1 MHPADISY
9 ADLVNQG
16 ATVLYARGTKAPWD
30 FTFIGENALGLLG
43 ASAHG
48 IMAEPAYWRTHVH
61 PDDLKGVLAALQ
73 GMHPGVPLVLEYR
86 FQLPDGAWLW
96 IGDHLL
102 PAKTAGGRTRF
113 LGCLSDITRRKQAQK
128 ALLESEKRYRRV
140 SDNVRDMVLQV
151 DLNGVAYFASASHRE
166 ALGISAADMIGMNAF
181 ELVHP
186 DDLNKILPV
195 IRESI
200 ARRCPAKFEY
210 RSRHGDGH
218 YFWTEANANPLIEAD
233 GRITGAIL
241 VTRDITEKKTAEEAL
256 KKAHDELEE
265 KVRDR
270 TMELWQANAVLKQEI
285 EERTRTEARLRESEE
300 RYRSIVEN
308 THDGIAI
315 VDQDFRVVYANPEMG
330 IISGYSAVEELGRDF
345 TAFLDE
351 PSREVALKRNLR
363 RRRGEDEPSVYEVT
377 LIRKDGEKRTG
388 EVRVSLFRD
397 SAGELRSV
405 VHFLD
410 ITERKRAEGEL
421 VKQKQELEAKNRE
434 LEELNTAL
442 KVLLN
447 QREKDK
453 SHLEENIASNIN
465 GLILPHIEKIKRG
478 ALDERMRACLATI
491 ETDLLDIVSPF
502 SRQLSSNYPHLT
514 PREIQIA
521 SLIKEG
527 RNSKEIA
534 DLLDLSLPT
543 IEFHRNNL
551 RKKLKIR
558 NRKINLRSHLMTLK

>member
-1 MHPADISY
+1 MHPADIPY
-9 ADLVNQG
+9 TDLVNKG
-16 ATVLYARGTKAPWD
+16 AAALYVRSAEAPWD
-30 FTFIGENALGLLG
+30 LTFIGNNAARLLG
-43 ASAHG
+43 AGAHR
-48 IMAEPAYWRTHVH
+48 IMAEPSYWRTHIH
-61 PDDLKGVLAALQ
+61 EDDLDGIGAALAGMRPGVL
-73 GMHPGVPLVLEYR
+73 VELEYR
-86 FQLPDGAWLW
+86 FLRPDGTLVW

-102 PAKTAGGRTRF
+102 ITKTEDGRRRC
-113 LGCLSDITRRKQAQK
+113 LGCLLDITRRKEAQES
-128 ALLESEKRYRRV
+128 LRESEKRYRRV

-151 DLNGVAYFASASHRE
+151 DLNGVAYFASTSHLD
-166 ALGISAADMIGMNAF
+166 ALGISAADMIGMNAY

-186 DDLNKILPV
+186 GDLQKILPV

-200 ARRCPAKFEY
+200 AQRRPATFEY

-218 YFWTEANANPLIEAD
+218 YFWTEANANPLIEDD
-233 GRITGAIL
+233 GRISGAIL
-241 VTRDITEKKTAEEAL
+241 VTRDITEKKTAEQAL
-256 KKAHDELEE
+256 QKAHDELEE
-265 KVRDR
+265 KVRER
-270 TMELWQANAVLKQEI
+270 TLELRQANTELQQEI
-285 EERTRTEARLRESEE
+285 EERKRTEARLRESEE

-330 IISGYSAVEELGRDF
+330 IISGYNAIEELGRDF

-351 PSREVALKRNLR
+351 PSRDMALRRNLK
-363 RRRGEDEPSVYEVT
+363 RRRGEDVPAVYEVT
-377 LIRKDGEKRTG
+377 LIRKDGQSRTG

-397 SAGELRSV
+397 SAGALRSV

-410 ITERKRAEGEL
+410 ITQRKRAEVAL
-421 VKQKQELEAKNRE
+421 VQQKQELEAKNKE

-453 SHLEENIASNIN
+453 AHLEENITSNIN

-478 ALDERMRACLATI
+478 ALDERMRACLSSI
-491 ETDLLDIVSPF
+491 EADLMDIVSPF
-502 SRQLSSNYPHLT
+502 SRQLSSNYPNLT

-527 RNSKEIA
+527 RDSKEIA

-551 RKKLKIR
+551 RKKLKLR
-558 NRKINLRSHLMTLK
+558 NRKINLRSYLLTLK

>member
-1 MHPADISY
+1 MHPTDIPY
-9 ADLVNQG
+9 ADLINKG
-16 ATVLYARGTKAPWD
+16 PAVLYTRGAADPWD
-30 FTFIGENALGLLG
+30 FTFIGTNAALLLG
-43 ASAHG
+43 TDAHS
-48 IMAEPAYWRTHVH
+48 IMAEPTYWRTHIH
-61 PDDLKGVLAALQ
+61 EDDLDGIGAALADMQ
-73 GMHPGVPLVLEYR
+73 PGVPLVLEYR
-86 FQLPDGAWLW
+86 FLLPDGSWLW
-96 IGDHLL
+96 ISDHLL
-102 PAKTAGGRTRF
+102 PAKTDDGHMRC
-113 LGCLSDITRRKQAQK
+113 LGCLHAITRLKQAHES
-128 ALLESEKRYRRV
+128 LLESEKRYRRV

-151 DLNGVAYFASASHRE
+151 DLKGVAYFASASHLD
-166 ALGISAADMIGMNAF
+166 ALGISAADMIGMNAY

-186 DDLNKILPV
+186 DDLEKILPV
-195 IRESI
+195 IHESI
-200 ARRCPAKFEY
+200 ARRRPAKFEY

-218 YFWTEANANPLIEAD
+218 YFWTEANANPLIEDD

-265 KVRDR
+265 KVRER
-270 TMELWQANAVLKQEI
+270 TTELWQANAELQQEI
-285 EERTRTEARLRESEE
+285 EERARTEARLRESEE

-330 IISGYSAVEELGRDF
+330 IISGYSAIEELGRDF

-351 PSREVALKRNLR
+351 PSREEALRRNLK
-363 RRRGEDEPSVYEVT
+363 RRRGEDVPAVYEVT
-377 LIRKDGEKRTG
+377 LLRKDGEKRTG

-397 SAGELRSV
+397 SAGALRSV

-410 ITERKRAEGEL
+410 ITARKRAEVAL

-453 SHLEENIASNIN
+453 THLEENITSNVN

-491 ETDLLDIVSPF
+491 EADLMDIVSPF
-502 SRQLSSNYPHLT
+502 SRQLGSNYPNLT

-527 RNSKEIA
+527 RDSKEIA

-551 RKKLKIR
+551 RKKLKLR
-558 NRKINLRSHLMTLK
+558 NRKINLRSYLLTLK